1 MSNDVELKLAG
12 KVSHCCLAL
21 GTSLSSSAKTV
32 LRGAELSPNTSPP
45 PPQAPKP
52 HGCPMHTLCCS
63 TGSCPH
69 AILADPSEQN
79 LPRDSREKPSWKQQR
94 AEAS

>member
-45 PPQAPKP
+45 HPPPRLPSHTAAPCTHTAAALGP
-52 HGCPMHTLCCS
+52 APM
-63 TGSCPH
+63 
-69 AILADPSEQN
+69 PS
-79 LPRDSREKPSWKQQR
+79 
-94 AEAS
+94 